1 MAEAPQQNRFDRD
14 ALVISAIAFAFGGLF
29 SWALI
34 DPPMV
39 KIASEA
45 AAASVE
51 QTDLSAW
58 VQAVG
63 SVLAI
68 FVAIVVPVR
77 LQQQAK
83 MEKAAEA
90 KAKARSMAVDLLD
103 EITDLAGSMQTLQ
116 ADGYRTLGDAY
127 GYDAAQRRV
136 AIPVALKQSA
146 KQLHAL
152 GPAGT
157 TLQLAMLEIS
167 FLRGKLM
174 ECGLKREGTR
184 NNLAVSEAKHSLDDA
199 VQLLH
204 KASRQ
209 LGELFDD
216 V

>member
-1 MAEAPQQNRFDRD
+1 MTKAPQQKKFDRD
-14 ALVISAIAFAFGGLF
+14 ALVISAIAFAFGSLF

-39 KIASEA
+39 KLASEA
-45 AAASVE
+45 ATAPVE
-51 QTDLSAW
+51 KSDIPAW

-68 FVAIVVPVR
+68 FVAIIVPVR
-77 LQQQAK
+77 LQQQTK

-90 KAKARSMAVDLLD
+90 KAKARSLAVDLLD
-103 EITDLAGSMQTLQ
+103 EMTDLAGSMQTLQ

-127 GYDAAQRRV
+127 GYDAALRRV
-136 AIPVALKQSA
+136 AIPPALKQSA
-146 KQLHAL
+146 KQLHEL

-157 TLQLAMLEIS
+157 TLQLALLEIS

-184 NNLAVSEAKHSLDDA
+184 NNLAVSEAKRSLDDA

-204 KASRQ
+204 KASQQ
-209 LGELFDD
+209 LGDLFDD